1 MVDQTCT
8 TTTGR
13 AGEVITTCTCAP
25 SIDAGDFAS
34 LSDYEPIML
43 ALVTLLVIAWGGR
56 LLISMIREMGR

>member
-13 AGEVITTCTCAP
+13 AGEVITTCSCELSAG
-25 SIDAGDFAS
+25 AGDFAS

-43 ALVTLLVIAWGGR
+43 ALVLLLVTAWGGR
-56 LLISMIREMGR
+56 LLISMIREAAR